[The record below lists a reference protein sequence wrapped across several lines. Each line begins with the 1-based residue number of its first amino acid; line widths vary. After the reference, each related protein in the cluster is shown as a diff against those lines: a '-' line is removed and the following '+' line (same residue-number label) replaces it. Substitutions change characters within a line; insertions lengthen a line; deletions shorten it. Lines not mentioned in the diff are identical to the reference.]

1 MNIFWSPGIHVYFLF
16 HIILSNHAKKSI
28 LNWPADLT
36 IVRRGDWLWMEA
48 NIKDKNNGL
57 VVYVGSSCD
66 VFIGQY
72 DQDNR
77 NAI

>member
-1 MNIFWSPGIHVYFLF
+1 
-16 HIILSNHAKKSI
+16 
-28 LNWPADLT
+28 
-36 IVRRGDWLWMEA
+36 MEA

-57 VVYVGSSCD
+57 LVYVGSSCD
-66 VFIGQY
+66 VFVGQY

>member
-1 MNIFWSPGIHVYFLF
+1 
-16 HIILSNHAKKSI
+16 
-28 LNWPADLT
+28 
-36 IVRRGDWLWMEA
+36 MEA

-57 VVYVGSSCD
+57 VVHVGSSCD

-72 DQDNR
+72 DHDNR